1 MNRSHWVTVII
12 LLISAA
18 IFAFVL
24 DRFAEAAVYYYQD
37 ENGKVH
43 ITDTPPHKGYKVIVP
58 SSKEQLSINDDQQRI
73 PTPTRPP
80 VSRAA
85 APGAAVSGTTSSAGA
100 PVPAIEGYSA
110 QEAIYNAQANAA
122 FAAAAVPAANSGKS
136 KKAAKKGGSVSA
148 GDIKSS
154 ISRSNFYEVDDT
166 KYSDI
171 IDQYAKLNSLPF
183 NLVRAIVKAE
193 SDFNPKCLSHS
204 GAMGLMQLMPGTAK
218 LVGVSAPYDPAQNVM
233 GGTRYFRQMLDQFKN
248 IELALAAYNA
258 GPTTVLKAG
267 KRIPNIKETQNYVK
281 KVLFYYG
288 MFNQNGR
295 PFAESEQN
303 NRLAII
309 YYRRGEIKKAL
320 LEFKKVIKTAP
331 NYAPAYYNMG
341 YIYSQEGE
349 YTKAIDM
356 YKKAIKIDP
365 YLKAAYYNLAI
376 TLERR
381 GLLEMAVATWSAYMS
396 YETDSDKIKQAKKYI
411 EELRDYISSNQ

>member
-1 MNRSHWVTVII
+1 MTRHHCVTIVS
-12 LLISAA
+12 LIFSAA
-18 IFAFVL
+18 IFAFAL

-58 SSKEQLSINDDQQRI
+58 SSKEQLSINDEPQRLE
-73 PTPTRPP
+73 PQPKRPARIGSYAKKAGA
-80 VSRAA
+80 VKAA
-85 APGAAVSGTTSSAGA
+85 APDALKTASSAAAG
-100 PVPAIEGYSA
+100 VTPAQIP
-110 QEAIYNAQANAA
+110 Q
-122 FAAAAVPAANSGKS
+122 
-136 KKAAKKGGSVSA
+136 
-148 GDIKSS
+148 DIKTS
-154 ISRSNFYEVDDT
+154 IRKSNFYDVDDS

-171 IDQYAKLNSLPF
+171 IERYAKMNSLPV

-193 SDFNPKCLSHS
+193 SDFNPKCTSHS

-218 LVGVSAPYDPAQNVM
+218 LVGVSAPYDPEQNVM
-233 GGTRYFRQMLDQFKN
+233 GGTRYFRQMLDTFKST
-248 IELALAAYNA
+248 ELALAAYNA
-258 GPTTVLKAG
+258 GPTTVTKAG
-267 KRIPNIKETQNYVK
+267 RRIPNIKETQNYVK
-281 KVLFYYG
+281 KVLFYFA
-288 MFNQNGR
+288 MFNQNQR
-295 PFAESEQN
+295 PFAESEQS

-309 YYRRGEIKKAL
+309 YYRRGEIKKAI
-320 LEFKKVIKTAP
+320 LEFKKVIKMAP

-396 YETDSDKIKQAKKYI
+396 YETDSEKILQAKKYI
-411 EELRDYISSNQ
+411 EELRDYISANQIR